1 MLGFGFTFGSNFSF
15 LSLKLI
21 ITRKHTQKQRKIRP
35 RSALASNADALLA
48 RHATLPWAGTRD
60 EPALRTSAWDA
71 TSTRILF
78 ASKIQCQRFSVE
90 FLKFITKILRLFGI
104 KMKSPREFPNESTST
119 PSTSFPGFSPTHP
132 TEPFVGAGR
141 REPCERDC
149 YSMSSISWPD
159 PTIVLNPRLETPNK
173 KSFESKKST
182 LIYFRR
188 IFLVCFCR
196 TAWILALLFVRYLRP
211 NPGVDKIRNTETFWN
226 ILEHEKIKIFFLWKK
241 NYNNKIIFHKLIITK

>member
-35 RSALASNADALLA
+35 RSALASHADALLA

-90 FLKFITKILRLFGI
+90 FFTFYYQDIAIIRYKDEKSQRISQWKYGYSINLVPRVLSYPPYGTLR
-104 KMKSPREFPNESTST
+104 R
-119 PSTSFPGFSPTHP
+119 
-132 TEPFVGAGR
+132 AGR

-149 YSMSSISWPD
+149 YSMSSIFWPD
-159 PTIVLNPRLETPNK
+159 RTIVLNPILET
-173 KSFESKKST
+173 SKKRKVLKAKS
-182 LIYFRR
+182 L
-188 IFLVCFCR
+188 
-196 TAWILALLFVRYLRP
+196 
-211 NPGVDKIRNTETFWN
+211 
-226 ILEHEKIKIFFLWKK
+226 H
-241 NYNNKIIFHKLIITK
+241 